1 MIECIYYQSST
12 EEELHAI
19 TLALRKLRVHVKRE
33 SSNSG
38 IFEVL

>member
-12 EEELHAI
+12 EELHAV
-19 TLALRKLRVHVKRE
+19 TLALRKLRARVKGE
-33 SSNSG
+33 SSNAR